1 VKQEDGDCLNF
12 PVILSVSGSVT
23 VKVCIALS
31 HKYSYAICMKQ
42 FYMLTIANV
51 CDTAYQWG
59 YKRQIEALRIC
70 TSENYAQKFITK
82 LYNY

>member
-51 CDTAYQWG
+51 CDTAYQ
-59 YKRQIEALRIC
+59 
-70 TSENYAQKFITK
+70 
-82 LYNY
+82 